1 MVGLNG
7 IHVDKTVGY
16 PFLSVAG
23 ATSPRKQSS
32 IAPGTCCRSIE
43 QVKCGFKFYLQK

>member
-1 MVGLNG
+1 MGLNG

-23 ATSPRKQSS
+23 ATSPRKESS
-32 IAPGTCCRSIE
+32 IAPETCFSSIE
-43 QVKCGFKFYLQK
+43 QVKCGF